1 MTQSARENE
10 DMTEAQLAT
19 LRIRPGRSLRGAI
32 AVPGDKSITHRAL
45 ILTALA
51 DGVGRLKR
59 YCRGEDC
66 LNTMRALQALGVRID
81 ETHDALQ
88 VYGKGLWGLAEP
100 GGVIDCGNSGTGIRL
115 LTGLLAGQDFFT
127 VLTGD
132 ASIRRRPMGRI
143 VKPLREMGA
152 TIAGRKG
159 GELAP
164 LAVSG
169 TTLEAITFASP
180 VASAQVKSSLLLAA
194 LFAKGTTYL
203 SEPRLSRDHTER
215 LFEFYG
221 LPLTRDGLTLKMEG
235 RPSVGWAAAPEL
247 TVSGD
252 LSAAAFFIVGATI
265 VPDSDITITDVGVN
279 PTRTGVLD
287 VLTRMGGDIQL
298 LNRRNEAGEPVAD
311 IRVKSAPLH
320 GVTIGAELIPQTI
333 DEFPILCVAA
343 AVAEGQTVIT
353 GAEELRVKESDRIA
367 TMAAELRAMGAQMD
381 ERPDGMM
388 IQGLGHPR
396 ENGRLQAATGRS
408 HGDHRVAMSL
418 VIAALTASTE
428 SVVQDTACI
437 ETSFPDFADS
447 LLRLTGD
454 HLNTEKQKGT

>member
-1 MTQSARENE
+1 M
-10 DMTEAQLAT
+10 AT
-19 LRIRPGRSLRGAI
+19 LSITPGQPLCGTI

-45 ILTALA
+45 ILAALA
-51 DGVGRLKR
+51 EGDGTLKG

-81 ETHDALQ
+81 ETHHALH

-100 GGVIDCGNSGTGIRL
+100 QGIIDCGNSGTGIRL

-127 VLTGD
+127 ILTGD

-152 TIAGRKG
+152 VIAGRKG

-169 TTLEAITFASP
+169 TTLRGITYASP
-180 VASAQVKSSLLLAA
+180 VASAQIKSSLLLAA
-194 LFAKGTTYL
+194 LFAKGTTRL

-221 LPLTRDGLTLKMEG
+221 LPLTRDGLTLILEG
-235 RPSVGWAAAPEL
+235 RPSVGWAAAPEM
-247 TVSGD
+247 TVPGD
-252 LSAAAFFIVGATI
+252 LSAAAFFLVGASI
-265 VPDSDITITDVGVN
+265 VQDSDVTITGVGVN
-279 PTRTGVLD
+279 PTRTGL
-287 VLTRMGGDIQL
+287 LEILQRMGGDLQL
-298 LNRRNEAGEPVAD
+298 FNRRDEAGEPVAD
-311 IRVKSAPLH
+311 IRVKSAPLR
-320 GVTIGAELIPQTI
+320 GVTIGADLIPQTI

-353 GAEELRVKESDRIA
+353 AADELRVKESDRIA
-367 TMAAELRAMGAQMD
+367 TMAAELRAMGAQVT
-381 ERPDGMM
+381 ETPDGMV

-396 ENGRLQAATGRS
+396 ENGRLQPANGRS

-418 VIAALTASTE
+418 AIAGLTARGK
-428 SVVQDTACI
+428 SVVQDAECI
-437 ETSFPDFADS
+437 ETSFPDFHRS
-447 LLRLTGD
+447 LVRLAGQSRSAEPHEET
-454 HLNTEKQKGT
+454 

>member
-1 MTQSARENE
+1 
-10 DMTEAQLAT
+10 LAT
-19 LRIRPGRSLRGAI
+19 LTITPGRSLHGTI

-45 ILTALA
+45 ILAALA
-51 DGVGRLKR
+51 EGAGTLKR

-81 ETHDALQ
+81 ESQTELQ
-88 VYGKGLWGLAEP
+88 VHGKGLWGLTEP
-100 GGVIDCGNSGTGIRL
+100 GAVIDCGNSGTGIRL

-164 LAVSG
+164 LAVTG
-169 TTLEAITFASP
+169 TTLRAVAYASP

-194 LFAKGTTYL
+194 LFAKGTTRL

-215 LFEFYG
+215 LLQFFG
-221 LPLTRDGLTLKMEG
+221 LPLTRDALTVSIEG
-235 RPSVGWAAAPEL
+235 RPAVGWAAAPEL
-247 TVSGD
+247 VVPGD

-265 VPDSDITITDVGVN
+265 VSGSDVTITGVGVN
-279 PTRTGVLD
+279 PTRTGVLE
-287 VLTRMGGDIQL
+287 VLHRMGADIQL
-298 LNRRNEAGEPVAD
+298 FKRREEAGEPVAD
-311 IRVKSAPLH
+311 IRVKSAPLR
-320 GVTIGAELIPQTI
+320 GVTIGADLIPQSI
-333 DEFPILCVAA
+333 DELPILCVAA
-343 AVAEGQTVIT
+343 AVAEGETVIT

-367 TMAAELRAMGAQMD
+367 TMAAELRAMGAQIE
-381 ERPDGMM
+381 ERPDGMV
-388 IQGLGHPR
+388 IRGLGHPR
-396 ENGRLQAATGRS
+396 ENGRLQPTHGHS

-418 VIAALTASTE
+418 AIASLTASRDSTVE
-428 SVVQDTACI
+428 DTDCI
-437 ETSFPDFADS
+437 ETSFPDFGTC
-447 LLRLTGD
+447 LLRL
-454 HLNTEKQKGT
+454 HNAAQKSG